1 MEEHELASDVEPEA
15 TDTLKLT
22 ARGRSVHTSG
32 RRHRRSRDET
42 EEEIQEDDEA
52 TLRELLI
59 RYLSNTSP
67 AVLLHHACY
76 NTTTCQPTLKS
87 LLRF

>member
-59 RYLSNTSP
+59 RYLSNT
-67 AVLLHHACY
+67 LLHRACY
-76 NTTTCQPTLKS
+76 DTDTCQPTLKS
-87 LLRF
+87 HLRS